1 MAVSVKHI
9 PLWRRELQDRPGAL
23 ADSLSPLADAGAS
36 LKVLM
41 GYRYP
46 GEPGRAAVEIFPVTG
61 KRAATAAERGGFGEA
76 KIPAL
81 LVEGDDAPGLG
92 HRMSRAV
99 ADAGINLDFVVSH
112 VIGRKFAAV
121 FGFAARDDAERAV
134 PLIRKAA
141 GRAARPAAKKVRSR
155 KSPAKRR
162 RT

>member
-1 MAVSVKHI
+1 MAISVKPI
-9 PLWRRELQDRPGAL
+9 TLWRRELQDRPGAL
-23 ADSLSPLADAGAS
+23 ADSLSPLAEEGAS
-36 LKVLM
+36 LKLLM

-61 KRAATAAERGGFGEA
+61 KRAATAAGRGGFGEA
-76 KIPAL
+76 RIPAL

-99 ADAGINLDFVVSH
+99 AEAGINLDFVVSH

-121 FGFAARDDAERAV
+121 FGFAERADAERAA
-134 PLIRKAA
+134 PLIKKAA
-141 GRAARPAAKKVRSR
+141 ARVPRAAAKRARSR